1 MAGTR
6 LFALYKLHLVDSALN
21 DLKQH
26 AGALDLGKAESAKIK
41 ELETDPDGTLTEARK
56 LSVELKDLELEQKSL
71 DDKLKKL
78 DSDLYS
84 GKIVNPR
91 EVANIEKEK
100 ANIHD
105 LRGKIDGRI
114 LELWDIVP
122 PAKEKAAA
130 IEGQISALK
139 ETIAKKQAAAKVEHE
154 KMQSEYKAKAAL
166 RPALLKD
173 IPPVLLSQYEKLREK
188 LGVGMALVTNEHR
201 CSVCG
206 MHVPEKAFAFI
217 IDDKVMQCENC
228 RRILFRLEPA

>member
-1 MAGTR
+1 MAGTG
-6 LFALYKLHLVDSALN
+6 LLALYKLHLVDSALN
-21 DLKQH
+21 DIKQH
-26 AGALDLGKAESAKIK
+26 AGALDLGKAEAAKIK
-41 ELETDPDGTLTEARK
+41 ELEADPEGTLTESRK

-100 ANIHD
+100 ANIHE

-114 LELWDIVP
+114 LELWDLVP
-122 PAKEKAAA
+122 PAKERASD
-130 IEGQISALK
+130 IEGKISALK
-139 ETIAKKQAAAKVEHE
+139 ETIAKKQAAAKSEHE
-154 KMQSEYKAKAAL
+154 RMQAEFKAKASL
-166 RPALLKD
+166 RPALTKNV
-173 IPPVLLSQYEKLREK
+173 PPLLLTQYEKLREK

-217 IDDKVMQCENC
+217 IEDKVMQCENC